1 MRGVWFVAAASVAAL
16 LSAGAVARSPLAKT
30 STVKHPAP
38 AGEKPLVIKDCR
50 DCPEMVAVPAG
61 EFMMGSPQTELH
73 RGAEA
78 QHTVTI
84 LRAFAVSRFEI
95 TTAEWDACLK
105 DGGCGGDKPD
115 APWGRASRMPVVNV
129 SWNNATAYAD
139 WLSRKTG
146 HRYRLLSE
154 AEWEYA
160 ARGGSKD
167 AFAFGPKLSAGQAN
181 FDASSK
187 TELNPKGPMRGMA
200 VAVGSFKPNAFG
212 LYDMHGNVWEWVE
225 DCWNDEYGPALPRDG
240 QPALTGDCGG
250 RILRGGSWEDGAAD
264 LRAAARVA
272 SAATDRSWSDGIRV
286 AREL

>member
-1 MRGVWFVAAASVAAL
+1 MKDGTMRSVWFAAGLAL
-16 LSAGAVARSPLAKT
+16 ALALGAGASARTAKQG
-30 STVKHPAP
+30 TVSAS
-38 AGEKPLVIKDCR
+38 KPLVIKDCR

-61 EFMMGSPQTELH
+61 EFMMGSPTTEPH
-73 RGAEA
+73 RGGEA
-78 QHTVTI
+78 QHVVTI

-95 TTAEWDACLK
+95 TFAQWDACVA
-105 DGGCGGDKPD
+105 DGGCDGYRPE
-115 APWGRASRMPVVNV
+115 APWGRGRMPVVNV
-129 SWNNATAYAD
+129 DWNNAKAYAA

-167 AFAFGPKLSAGQAN
+167 AYAFGPTLSAKEAN
-181 FDASSK
+181 FDAGAK
-187 TELNPKGPMRGMA
+187 TELNPKGAARGKA
-200 VAVGSFKPNAFG
+200 VAVGSFRPNAFG
-212 LYDMHGNVWEWVE
+212 LHDMHGNVWEWVE

-240 QPALTGDCGG
+240 QPALTGDCKG
-250 RILRGGSWEDGAAD
+250 RVLRGGSWEDGAAD
-264 LRAAARVA
+264 VRAAARVA